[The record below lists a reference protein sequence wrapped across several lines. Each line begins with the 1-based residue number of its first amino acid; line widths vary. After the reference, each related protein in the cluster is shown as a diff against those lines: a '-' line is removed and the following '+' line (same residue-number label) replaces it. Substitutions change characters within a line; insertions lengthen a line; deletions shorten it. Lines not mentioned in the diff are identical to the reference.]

1 MDVEWFFVKQAATAA
16 TAAGTD
22 LMNVLRAFLGNV
34 DLRSSKDLVLRANS
48 SMRDTSYST
57 PIRV

>member
-1 MDVEWFFVKQAATAA
+1 MDVEGFFVKQAATAA

-48 SMRDTSYST
+48 SMRDTS
-57 PIRV
+57 